1 MHLNWS
7 WALRRCI
14 CSFWSFISF
23 IIRDSEWLFHVDS
36 ISKSVLHAL
45 LSRMMDFWWVLTL
58 VFLLCVDQWCIN
70 SWKKIIRC
78 DFSSPFVAIFLLF
91 FLIFF
96 HSLAFPY
103 CTCMC
108 LFVCLFLLISP
119 AIDELALSY
128 FSLSLFLSLSLSLSI
143 SPLFQSLIFCWEI
156 CCQPLCPPFSFFF
169 FISPSFIWLRE
180 IPTHQSWINNISYG
194 SSTEENRR
202 DGWLTLFGC
211 SSAFVSAAQ
220 QFPSTYQVGVA
231 KYNETIDKPSLYPPF
246 ARHILIRYPQYM
258 HNIIIIAVIIK
269 I

>member
-119 AIDELALSY
+119 AIDEFALSY
-128 FSLSLFLSLSLSLSI
+128 FSLSLFLSLSLSLYLS
-143 SPLFQSLIFCWEI
+143 
-156 CCQPLCPPFSFFF
+156 PFSEFDFLLGNLLSTALSPFFLF
-169 FISPSFIWLRE
+169 LFYFSQFYLTERDP
-180 IPTHQSWINNISYG
+180 N
-194 SSTEENRR
+194 SSKLN
-202 DGWLTLFGC
+202 
-211 SSAFVSAAQ
+211 Q
-220 QFPSTYQVGVA
+220 
-231 KYNETIDKPSLYPPF
+231 
-246 ARHILIRYPQYM
+246 
-258 HNIIIIAVIIK
+258 
-269 I
+269 